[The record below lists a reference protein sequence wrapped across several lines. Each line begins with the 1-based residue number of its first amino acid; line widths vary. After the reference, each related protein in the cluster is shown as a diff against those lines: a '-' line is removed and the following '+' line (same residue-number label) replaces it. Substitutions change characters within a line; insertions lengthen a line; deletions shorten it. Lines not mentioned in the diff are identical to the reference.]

1 MDYKILIVD
10 DDITIIR
17 TMSRILAGLADVQFA
32 RSGEECLRLVRAS
45 PPTLILLDAEMPGM
59 GGFEVCEQLK
69 ADAALMD
76 IPVIFVTSHNDTSFE
91 VAGFDRGAVDFIS
104 KPVSP
109 QLLVARVKTQLRIKH
124 LTDEL
129 RRSSAIDELTQIAN
143 RRTFNDVFRREWSRT
158 LREATPLCV
167 LMIDVDHFKLFND
180 CYGHVVGDHCLQAI
194 ASALGG
200 ACMRASDLAARYG
213 GEEFVML
220 LPNTNRVGAMRM
232 ANRILSAIEALA
244 IDHAASPTSRHVT
257 VSVGLSCYDEFSSAW
272 IASPADASLPHH
284 TARRIGNEQLQ
295 QAADQALY
303 CAKAAGRACAWMLE
317 VEDFDSPSCAKK
329 IPPVGW
335 MDDTTPLMVKV

>member
-1 MDYKILIVD
+1 MDYKILLVD

-17 TMSRILAGLADVQFA
+17 AMSKMLAGLADIQFA

-69 ADAALMD
+69 ADTALMD
-76 IPVIFVTSHNDTSFE
+76 IPVIFVTSHNDTRFE
-91 VAGFDRGAVDFIS
+91 VAGFDLGAVDFIS

-129 RRSSAIDELTQIAN
+129 RLSSATDELTQIAN

-180 CYGHVVGDHCLQAI
+180 QYGHVAGDRCLQAI
-194 ASALGG
+194 ARALTM

-213 GEEFVML
+213 GEEFVLL
-220 LPNTNRVGAMRM
+220 LPNTNRVGATRVVS
-232 ANRILSAIEALA
+232 RILNAVEALA
-244 IDHAASPTSRHVT
+244 IDHAASPTAHHVT

-272 IASPADASLPHH
+272 IASPADASLSHH
-284 TARRIGNEQLQ
+284 TTRRIAGEQLQ

-317 VEDFDSPSCAKK
+317 VEDLDSPSRAKNLL
-329 IPPVGW
+329 PVEL
-335 MDDTTPLMVKV
+335 MDATRLMTKT